1 MDMISCGADR
11 QGCATPASIS
21 PGTGRSSQTTYQI
34 ECIITERLL
43 EAVWA
48 LLQGPEGNKSVGNDR
63 ISHMANEKEHAES
76 GSSSTQT

>member
-1 MDMISCGADR
+1 M
-11 QGCATPASIS
+11 P
-21 PGTGRSSQTTYQI
+21 
-34 ECIITERLL
+34 RLL

-48 LLQGPEGNKSVGNDR
+48 LLHEPAGNKSVGNDR

>member
-1 MDMISCGADR
+1 MRNAGEQQAGDGEEQPYDLPLSVHHPRKHNM
-11 QGCATPASIS
+11 P
-21 PGTGRSSQTTYQI
+21 
-34 ECIITERLL
+34 RLL